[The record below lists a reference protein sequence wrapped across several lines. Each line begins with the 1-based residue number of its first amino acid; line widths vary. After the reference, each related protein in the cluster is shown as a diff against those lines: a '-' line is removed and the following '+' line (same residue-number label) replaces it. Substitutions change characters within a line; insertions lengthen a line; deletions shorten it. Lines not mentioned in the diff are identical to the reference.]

1 VTPRSRLPGS
11 LPVRL
16 FDRYVRAQF
25 RKHFRSVR
33 LAPVPATGPGWDRT
47 LPTLF
52 IANHTNWWDGF
63 FAFLVGRE
71 LGLTSHLLM
80 EAENLRRYPLFRL
93 VGALPLRRES
103 PRRGYQ
109 DLADSRACLK
119 PGAALWIFPQGA
131 RRPQGERL
139 ARLSPG
145 AADLALRHGAP
156 LRICPVAFRYV
167 YLGEQLPEAFGWLGR
182 HWVLEPGCYGHRRS
196 LMPVLERDLL
206 IAMDT
211 LDGLL
216 RAESLGGFRT
226 VVEGRLSVNK
236 RMDRVRHAVGLLR
249 GRFEPRN
256 G

>member
-1 VTPRSRLPGS
+1 VLRL
-11 LPVRL
+11 L
-16 FDRYVRAQF
+16 DRYVRVQVA
-25 RKHFRSVR
+25 KHFGSAR
-33 LAPVPATGPGWDRT
+33 LGPIAAAEPGWDHSI
-47 LPTLF
+47 PTLF
-52 IANHTNWWDGF
+52 IANHSNWWDGF

-80 EAENLRRYPLFRL
+80 DAENLGRYPLFRL

-103 PRRGYQ
+103 RRGRDQ
-109 DLADSRACLK
+109 DLAASRACLK
-119 PGAALWIFPQGA
+119 PGTALWIFPQGG
-131 RRPQGERL
+131 RRPQGERP
-139 ARLSPG
+139 ARLFPG
-145 AADLALRHGAP
+145 AAELAVRHTAP
-156 LRICPVAFRYV
+156 LRICAVAFRYV
-167 YLGEQLPEAFGWLGR
+167 FLGEQLPEAFGWLGR

-196 LMPVLERDLL
+196 LMPVLEQDLL
-206 IAMDT
+206 VAVDT

-226 VVEGRLSVNK
+226 IVEGRLSINK